1 MRSRVQART
10 VLETHTDK
18 NVGGGKVDDRKM
30 ADRRLLQ
37 LPQSPHSLVRAGQDF
52 CPPAQFYL
60 QMSSDLHS
68 YQDEQP

>member
-1 MRSRVQART
+1 MRSRAQART
-10 VLETHTDK
+10 VLEAHPDR
-18 NVGGGKVDDRKM
+18 NAGGGRVDDRKT

-37 LPQSPHSLVRAGQDF
+37 LPQSPHFLVKAGQDF
-52 CPPAQFYL
+52 CPPARYYL